1 MMSMQQQEQEE
12 EQQQE
17 QQTAKAIYD
26 DDVKTDQVRKNETIA
41 VLGYGIQGRAQASN
55 LSDSGFKV
63 IVGLRKGG
71 KSWDLAKSDG
81 HNVME
86 VAEAAQKADIIHM
99 LVPDMVQGEVYN
111 EIAPYVTKG
120 KALGFSHGAAV
131 HWGWIKPP
139 PDVDVFMVAP
149 KAPGQRVREVY
160 LQGFGTPSVV
170 AVHQDATGR
179 AWDRTLEFSKGI
191 GSTRA
196 GVIKTTFK
204 EETESDWFGEQV
216 DLCGGADRLVRN
228 AFEVLVENGYQPEIA
243 YFECLHELK
252 LIVDLIQRYGI
263 SGMYRGVSETAR
275 FGGLTVGGDVI
286 NSETKDRM
294 RQALRDIQSGAFA
307 ERWVNAYR
315 NEKARAFEKYMDE
328 LEAHPI
334 EQVGRRLRHMMW
346 PEDSLQSTSGVS
358 SWSKLQKGA
367 SARAYRSGIKAKS
380 KSQKANVRTSR
391 NNKKAASAKNQKN
404 KKKNK
409 KQPARSRR

>member
-1 MMSMQQQEQEE
+1 MSLG
-12 EQQQE
+12 
-17 QQTAKAIYD
+17 QTGTATALYD
-26 DDVKTDQVRKNETIA
+26 KDVNTIQVKKKETIA
-41 VLGYGIQGRAQASN
+41 VLGYGIQGRAQSGN

-63 IVGLRKGG
+63 IVGLRKDG
-71 KSWDLAKSDG
+71 KSWDLAKADG
-81 HNVME
+81 HKVME
-86 VAEAAQKADIIHM
+86 VAEAAKVADIIHV
-99 LVPDMVQGEVYN
+99 LVPDMVQGDVYR
-111 EIAPYVTKG
+111 EIEPYVTRG
-120 KALGFSHGAAV
+120 KALSFSHGAAI

-160 LQGFGTPSVV
+160 LQGFGTPSVI

-179 AWDRTLEFSKGI
+179 AWERTLEFAKGI

-216 DLCGGADRLVRN
+216 DLCGGADRMIRT

-275 FGGLTVGGDVI
+275 FGGLTVGGNVM
-286 NSETKDRM
+286 NQETKERM
-294 RQALRDIQSGAFA
+294 REALHDIQSGAFA

-315 NEKARAFEKYMDE
+315 TEKSRAFDKHMDE

-334 EQVGRRLRHMMW
+334 EIVGRKLRQMMW
-346 PEDSLQSTSGVS
+346 PDDAKEGKVK
-358 SWSKLQKGA
+358 SWSKLSKKP
-367 SARAYRSGIKAKS
+367 SKAKP
-380 KSQKANVRTSR
+380 KI
-391 NNKKAASAKNQKN
+391 KKVK
-404 KKKNK
+404 
-409 KQPARSRR
+409 RRKR